1 MCQIKQNFRFIE
13 TEPNK
18 DVILNRKQVQ
28 QIRQELLQKKIKY
41 MKVIYNIIQ
50 ENKVK
55 LMSAPKLQLYTQ
67 KNSYDNQIT

>member
-1 MCQIKQNFRFIE
+1 MCQIKQDFRFIE

-18 DVILNRKQVQ
+18 DVTLNRKQVQ

-55 LMSAPKLQLYTQ
+55 LMSAPKLQLYT
-67 KNSYDNQIT
+67 